1 MSSKFEKFPGNSIEI
16 AGRPVGAGHPVF
28 VIAELS
34 ANHHQGFDEAARLIA
49 AAKQSGADAVKLQTY
64 TPDTITLR
72 CGRPEFQIPGGNT
85 WGGRSLY
92 DLYSEAYTPW
102 EWHPRLAAIA
112 SECGLILFSTPFDP
126 SAVEFLAGLEMPA
139 YKIASFEIGELEL
152 IACAARTGKPLIVS
166 TGMASFAEIE
176 DAVRTAR
183 SEGAGGL
190 AVLKCTSAY
199 PSPPEEMNLATI
211 AHLAEIFGVT
221 AGLSDHTLG
230 IAAAVT
236 AVALGASIIEKHFTL
251 SRDVAGPDSH
261 FSLEPA
267 EFRAMVEG
275 IRVAEQAVGSV
286 RYGAGPAE
294 AGSVCFRR
302 SLFAAADIRRG
313 ETLTRAN
320 VRSVRPGYG
329 LAPKYLPDVLGSA
342 AAGDIEFG
350 TPLSWELIAGGGR
363 DRAAGHGELFRREI
377 LETAGAR

>member
-1 MSSKFEKFPGNSIEI
+1 MSSKFEKFPVSSIEI
-16 AGRPVGAGHPVF
+16 AGRPIGAGQPVF

-34 ANHHQGFDEAARLIA
+34 ANHHHGFDEAVRLIE
-49 AAKQSGADAVKLQTY
+49 AAKQAGADAVKLQTY

-102 EWHPRLAAIA
+102 EWHPKLAAVA
-112 SECGLILFSTPFDP
+112 RDCGITLFSTPFDP
-126 SAVEFLAGLEMPA
+126 SAVEILAALDMPA
-139 YKIASFEIGELEL
+139 YKIASFEIGDLEL
-152 IACAARTGKPLIVS
+152 IACAARTGRPLIIS
-166 TGMASFAEIE
+166 TGMASFSEIE
-176 DAVRTAR
+176 EAVRTAR
-183 SEGAGGL
+183 LEGAGGIAL
-190 AVLKCTSAY
+190 LKCTSAY

-211 AHLAEIFGVT
+211 PHLAGIFGVT

-236 AVALGASIIEKHFTL
+236 AVTLGASIVEKHFTL

-267 EFRAMVEG
+267 EFRAMVDG
-275 IRVAEQAVGSV
+275 IRVAENAIGSV

-294 AGSVCFRR
+294 AGNVCFRR
-302 SLFAAADIRRG
+302 SLFATAAIQRG
-313 ETLTRAN
+313 ENFTREN

-329 LAPKYLPDVLGSA
+329 LAPKFLPDLLGAVA
-342 AAGDIEFG
+342 ARDIEFG
-350 TPLSWELIAGGGR
+350 TPLSWDLIAGGESDRGVGR
-363 DRAAGHGELFRREI
+363 GDPARREA
-377 LETAGAR
+377 LETASAR